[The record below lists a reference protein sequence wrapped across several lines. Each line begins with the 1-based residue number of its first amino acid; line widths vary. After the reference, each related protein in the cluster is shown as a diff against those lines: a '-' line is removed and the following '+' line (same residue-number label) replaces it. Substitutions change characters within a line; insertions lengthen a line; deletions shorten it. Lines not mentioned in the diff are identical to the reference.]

1 MAKMIRRRWMLDD
14 SGRLLSS
21 CYRGTFWVILWA
33 LRMSLGYCARGVK
46 RDSVLEKTEKD
57 VVDSAS
63 IGQIEPEEQS
73 RSSRSSVFHL

>member
-1 MAKMIRRRWMLDD
+1 M
-14 SGRLLSS
+14 
-21 CYRGTFWVILWA
+21 ILWA